1 MRYSDILPESQSHWL
16 LYRREW
22 VTVRIMS
29 RKLPDPYPLVLEA
42 QSWARSH
49 LAPRYPNGDIQLQL
63 NTDSPMLDNWT
74 GRLVLFWV
82 CVQVFMES
90 LQAEFPFASNAH
102 VYAEQ
107 HGFEEYT
114 VVLRD
119 SMQDKEIRS
128 GIYEDDATP

>member
-1 MRYSDILPESQSHWL
+1 MKYSSIVPDSQNQWL
-16 LYRREW
+16 LYRREY
-22 VTVRIMS
+22 VTVHIIS
-29 RKLPDPYPLVLEA
+29 RKLPDAYPLVLEA
-42 QSWARSH
+42 QSWARNH
-49 LAPRYPNGDIQLQL
+49 LTPRYPETDIRLQL
-63 NTDSPMLDNWT
+63 NTDTPMMDNHT

-90 LQAEFPFASNAH
+90 LQAQFPFSSNAH

-119 SMQDKEIRS
+119 STQDKEIRS
-128 GIYEDDATP
+128 GNYDDPTP